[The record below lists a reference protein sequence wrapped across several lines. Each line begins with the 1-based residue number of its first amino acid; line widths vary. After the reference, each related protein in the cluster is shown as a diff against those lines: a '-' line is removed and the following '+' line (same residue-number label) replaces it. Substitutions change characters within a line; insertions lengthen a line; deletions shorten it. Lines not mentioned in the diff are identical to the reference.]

1 MIENDS
7 SSSDE
12 IVELPDSSNL
22 SLEQLLLQNEFKVS
36 SRNSDSLESEE
47 TTREI
52 NKSNM
57 SDLQ

>member
-12 IVELPDSSNL
+12 LVELPDSSNL
-22 SLEQLLLQNEFKVS
+22 SMEQLLLQNEVKEL
-36 SRNSDSLESEE
+36 SRNSDFLGSED
-47 TTREI
+47 TSREI